1 MMLFI
6 PFSKGTHMSSQYREK
21 ILYNHQKYN
30 GLCSMTA
37 VGGLQDLNTE
47 VKLKTGQMISLRSL
61 LKSIPATQG
70 MTRPL
75 LFQHF
80 EPNSSKTVHMAVYQK
95 MDHDHIME
103 RMKTLEGDIKFVLAT
118 GEETKVFI
126 NSAEGMWY
134 GSVYQNKQG
143 HSVKTTQQTKNGLD
157 YANHINQLLTSPPIK
172 RSPPTTPKG
181 TLQATLPSPKPFVS
195 PPQQF
200 THPQQRAKPDS
211 NLQQIHEEIAKQKQA
226 NTQFDIRIG
235 KLELTTGRIDS
246 NMDRILG
253 ILQQNHTATPPRTRK
268 CGRTSDGMECDQEN
282 LHNSLIQY
290 QPLRDLQHK

>member
-1 MMLFI
+1 MLFI

-143 HSVKTTQQTKNGLD
+143 HSVKTTRQTKNGLD

-172 RSPPTTPKG
+172 RPPPTTPSG

-226 NTQFDIRIG
+226 HG
-235 KLELTTGRIDS
+235 
-246 NMDRILG
+246 
-253 ILQQNHTATPPRTRK
+253 
-268 CGRTSDGMECDQEN
+268 
-282 LHNSLIQY
+282 
-290 QPLRDLQHK
+290 